1 MNDPL
6 KRRMFRQP
14 MNPNQAMGILASSP
28 ELMGAVQQRF
38 ANGGEVKN
46 YQDGGASFLDR
57 LISQMGLTRDSK
69 AQNRMTALEQYKEN
83 VLPQKSREA
92 QTKAAEINSRLPVGG
107 YNNPNLTPYKGRIKN
122 ILITNPDLNYND
134 NTGYFESKLESPV
147 VQKLVEEKQKKE
159 IEGDPDL
166 LNKLVE
172 EKDKAEKT
180 TSDKFIP
187 SDVTQGSTMADEINE
202 VNKKGNEVKKKEAE
216 DSKQEDVPDTFTAPT
231 TDFEAEFKKLTN
243 KQKNLEAKINNPQ
256 EAPKVATDFTKRL
269 EKIDKIMNA
278 KGKDISLEDV
288 DKEARKIAGLEDNAR
303 YDKDRHTA
311 FWMSLIKAGL
321 ATAAGESSNTL
332 TNIAKGLQFGV
343 ESYGKDINQINENER
358 EDNKTLVNLKYK
370 LLSDKKSAEV
380 AERTLKLQYQTALM
394 RAEQNQAQFESNQA
408 YQRER
413 DKINDAYRA
422 TTYELSLYKTMRD
435 LGLSEK
441 TFALNV
447 QKFNSDQKYRL
458 ESKKQF
464 EKNLNAKISQGL
476 ISDEAVK
483 ILTMGDKYATFDR
496 EAFEQGKGG
505 VTLTPLGNKINELWL
520 SGKYQGKMTDLMHS
534 VDTAMKTN
542 TYMGVTFDSPE
553 QAKAA
558 TLLWIEGGYAKR
570 FGALKPEQIDVID
583 TTTGE
588 NISLRKREE
597 ALKQNWLSNFNKQS
611 TEIDDNTA
619 HKEANQ
625 AAKERGES
633 TYKIGSKTF
642 KVQ

>member
-38 ANGGEVKN
+38 ANGGEVKG
-46 YQDGGASFLDR
+46 YQDGGILDQ
-57 LISQMGLTRDSK
+57 LGLTRDSK
-69 AQNRMTALEQYKEN
+69 AQNRLTALEQYKEN
-83 VLPQKSREA
+83 VLSNKSREA

-107 YNNPNLTPYKGRIKN
+107 YNNPNLTPFKGRIKN
-122 ILITNPDLNYND
+122 ILITNPDLDYD
-134 NTGYFESKLESPV
+134 SKTGYFKSKLESPV
-147 VQKLVEEKQKKE
+147 VEQLLKDKQKKE

-166 LNKLVE
+166 FNKLVE
-172 EKDKAEKT
+172 EKEKAQKT
-180 TSDKFIP
+180 TSDEFIP

-202 VNKKGNEVKKKEAE
+202 VNKKGNELKKKEAE
-216 DSKQEDVPDTFTAPT
+216 DSKQEDVPDTFVAPNVMEPNLQNLT
-231 TDFEAEFKKLTN
+231 KK
-243 KQKNLEAKINNPQ
+243 QQDLEAKINNPQ
-256 EAPKVATDFTKRL
+256 QAPKVGIDFTKR
-269 EKIDKIMNA
+269 IDKIDSIMKK
-278 KGKDISLEDV
+278 KGKNITLEDV

-311 FWMSLIKAGL
+311 FWMSMIKAGL
-321 ATAAGESSNTL
+321 ATAAGESSNAL

-380 AERTLKLQYQTALM
+380 AERTLNLQYQTALM

-422 TTYELSLYKTMRD
+422 TTYELSLYKTMKD
-435 LGLSEK
+435 IGLSEK

-447 QKFNSDQKYRL
+447 QKFNSDQKYK
-458 ESKKQF
+458 EEAKKQF

-496 EAFEQGKGG
+496 EAFERGEGG

-542 TYMGVTFDSPE
+542 TYMGVTFDSPD

-570 FGALKPEQIDVID
+570 FGALKPDIQDQIDPQ
-583 TTTGE
+583 TGE
-588 NISLRKREE
+588 NLSLKKREE
-597 ALKQNWLSNFNKQS
+597 DLKQNWLNNFKKSS
-611 TEIDDNTA
+611 TQTIRID
-619 HKEANQ
+619 
-625 AAKERGES
+625 
-633 TYKIGSKTF
+633 KTGNII
-642 KVQ
+642 KPGDE

>member
-1 MNDPL
+1 
-6 KRRMFRQP
+6 MFRQP

-38 ANGGEVKN
+38 ANGGEVKG
-46 YQDGGASFLDR
+46 YQDGGILDQ
-57 LISQMGLTRDSK
+57 LGLTRDSK
-69 AQNRMTALEQYKEN
+69 AQNRLTALEQYKEN
-83 VLPQKSREA
+83 VLSNKSREA

-107 YNNPNLTPYKGRIKN
+107 YNNPNLTPFKGRIKN
-122 ILITNPDLNYND
+122 ILITNPDLDYD
-134 NTGYFESKLESPV
+134 SKTGYFKSKLESPV
-147 VQKLVEEKQKKE
+147 VEQLLKDKQKKE

-166 LNKLVE
+166 FNKLVE
-172 EKDKAEKT
+172 EKEKAQKT
-180 TSDKFIP
+180 TSDEFIP

-216 DSKQEDVPDTFTAPT
+216 DSKQEDVPDTFVAPNVMEPNLQNLT
-231 TDFEAEFKKLTN
+231 KK
-243 KQKNLEAKINNPQ
+243 QQDLEAKINNPQ
-256 EAPKVATDFTKRL
+256 QAPKVGIDFTKR
-269 EKIDKIMNA
+269 IDKIDSIMKK
-278 KGKDISLEDV
+278 KGKNITLEDV

-311 FWMSLIKAGL
+311 FWMSMIKAGL
-321 ATAAGESSNTL
+321 ATAAGESSNAL

-380 AERTLKLQYQTALM
+380 AERTLNLQYQTALM
-394 RAEQNQAQFESNQA
+394 NAEQNQDQFESNQA

-422 TTYELSLYKTMRD
+422 TTYELSLYKTMKD
-435 LGLSEK
+435 IGLSEK

-447 QKFNSDQKYRL
+447 QKFNSDQKYK
-458 ESKKQF
+458 EEAKKQF

-496 EAFEQGKGG
+496 EAFERGEGG

-542 TYMGVTFDSPE
+542 TYMGVTFDSPD

-570 FGALKPEQIDVID
+570 FGALKPDIQDQIDPQ
-583 TTTGE
+583 TGE
-588 NISLRKREE
+588 NLSLKKREE
-597 ALKQNWLSNFNKQS
+597 DLKQNWLNNFKKSS
-611 TEIDDNTA
+611 TQTIRID
-619 HKEANQ
+619 
-625 AAKERGES
+625 
-633 TYKIGSKTF
+633 KTGNII
-642 KVQ
+642 KPGDE

>member
-1 MNDPL
+1 
-6 KRRMFRQP
+6 MFRQP

-38 ANGGEVKN
+38 ANGGEVKG
-46 YQDGGASFLDR
+46 YQDGGILDQ
-57 LISQMGLTRDSK
+57 LGLTRDSK
-69 AQNRMTALEQYKEN
+69 AQNRLTALEQYKEN
-83 VLPQKSREA
+83 VLSNKSREA

-107 YNNPNLTPYKGRIKN
+107 YNNPNLTPFKGRIKN
-122 ILITNPDLNYND
+122 ILITNPDLDYD
-134 NTGYFESKLESPV
+134 SKTGYFKSKLESPV
-147 VQKLVEEKQKKE
+147 VEQLLKDKQKKE

-166 LNKLVE
+166 FNKLVE
-172 EKDKAEKT
+172 EKEKAQKT
-180 TSDKFIP
+180 TSDEFIP

-202 VNKKGNEVKKKEAE
+202 VNKKGNELKKKEAE
-216 DSKQEDVPDTFTAPT
+216 DSKQEDVPDTFVAPNVMEPNLQNLT
-231 TDFEAEFKKLTN
+231 KK
-243 KQKNLEAKINNPQ
+243 QQDLEAKINNPQ
-256 EAPKVATDFTKRL
+256 QAPKVGIDFTKR
-269 EKIDKIMNA
+269 IDKIDSIMKK
-278 KGKDISLEDV
+278 KGKNITLEDV

-311 FWMSLIKAGL
+311 FWMSMIKAGL
-321 ATAAGESSNTL
+321 ATAAGESSNAL

-380 AERTLKLQYQTALM
+380 AERTLNLQYQTALM

-422 TTYELSLYKTMRD
+422 TTYELSLYKTMKD
-435 LGLSEK
+435 IGLSEK

-447 QKFNSDQKYRL
+447 QKFNSDQKYK
-458 ESKKQF
+458 EEAKKQF

-496 EAFEQGKGG
+496 EAFERGEGG

-542 TYMGVTFDSPE
+542 TYMGVTFDSPD

-570 FGALKPEQIDVID
+570 FGALKPDIQDQIDPQ
-583 TTTGE
+583 TGE
-588 NISLRKREE
+588 NLSLKKREE
-597 ALKQNWLSNFNKQS
+597 DLKQNWLNNFKKSS
-611 TEIDDNTA
+611 TQTIRID
-619 HKEANQ
+619 
-625 AAKERGES
+625 
-633 TYKIGSKTF
+633 KTGNII
-642 KVQ
+642 KPGDE

>member
-38 ANGGEVKN
+38 ANGGEVKG
-46 YQDGGASFLDR
+46 YQDGGVSFLDR

-122 ILITNPDLNYND
+122 ILITNPDLKYND

-269 EKIDKIMNA
+269 EKIDKIMSA

-343 ESYGKDINQINENER
+343 ESYGKDINQIDENER

-380 AERTLKLQYQTALM
+380 AERTLNLQYQTALM
-394 RAEQNQAQFESNQA
+394 NAEQNQAQFESNQA

-483 ILTMGDKYATFDR
+483 ILTMGDRYATFDR

-505 VTLTPLGNKINELWL
+505 VTLTPLGSKINELWL
-520 SGKYQGKMTDLMHS
+520 SGKYQGKMTNLMHS
-534 VDTAMKTN
+534 VDNAMKTQS
-542 TYMGVTFDSPE
+542 YMGKTFESAE

-558 TLLWIEGGYAKR
+558 TLLWIEGGYAKS
-570 FGALKPEQIDVID
+570 FGAIKDDIQLEPADVRRQKIIDEWFSKF
-583 TTTGE
+583 T
-588 NISLRKREE
+588 S
-597 ALKQNWLSNFNKQS
+597 QNKQPMS
-611 TEIDDNTA
+611 AEEYEKSLN
-619 HKEANQ
+619 K
-625 AAKERGES
+625 
-633 TYKIGSKTF
+633 
-642 KVQ
+642 